1 MITPILEWLWTA
13 KPEWKS
19 NRKLSDLSKSEKLL
33 LISLVREELTELE
46 DALMKNDEEEVYDA
60 IVDIY
65 WTATNTAAALGLQ
78 SQGKLIDKIRKV
90 EMSNYSKFCE
100 TELEANITINA
111 YKEGSH
117 PSKPGQS
124 IDCTYTKTPEGY
136 YIVLDP
142 KGKIMKSIHYAKP
155 EEFD

>member
-13 KPEWKS
+13 KPKWKS
-19 NRKLSDLSKSEKLL
+19 NRKLSDVSKSEKLFL
-33 LISLVREELTELE
+33 LSLVKEEVAELE
-46 DALMKNDEEEVYDA
+46 EALMKNDEEEAYDA

-78 SQGKLIDKIRKV
+78 SQSKLIDKIRKI

-100 TELEANITINA
+100 TELEASITVNA

-117 PSKPGQS
+117 PTKPGQS
-124 IDCTYTKTPEGY
+124 IDCTYEKTPEGY
-136 YIVLDP
+136 YIVFDSN
-142 KGKIMKSIHYAKP
+142 GKVMKSINYAEP